1 MSDAAAPTAAPKINK
16 FAKAAKAPEDGVAKA
31 LKVKT
36 GTVTRNIK
44 DLTFAKNEVQREELR
59 LEKVRAEDPDKEQQ
73 QLNVIQEAK
82 TMVPLAEN
90 RIRAALQDL
99 KEYLATE
106 TGFTEVHEEAKTA
119 AQKAV
124 EEAEVLFPAQ

>member
-1 MSDAAAPTAAPKINK
+1 MSDAPVTAAPKINK
-16 FAKAAKAPEDGVAKA
+16 FAKAAKAPEDAVAKA

-44 DLTFAKNEVQREELR
+44 DLTFAKNEVLREEAR

-82 TMVPLAEN
+82 TMIPLAEN
-90 RIRAALQDL
+90 RIRSALQDL

-106 TGFTEVHEEAKTA
+106 TGFSEVHEEAKVA